1 MPANGEIMG
10 VNISKGFLLVLVGLF
25 AYLSLLLV
33 LPFSQYVLGA
43 ILIAYVLY
51 PLQQRLEERVAPPI
65 AAFALVGLAVAG
77 FVVPLVVI
85 VAAIASDAR
94 RLLEQ
99 VNTDSIQLGELERA
113 IEEQTGQSVDLPS
126 ALADAAQNVGT
137 MVLESSTEWFSAIT
151 HTLIGLGLAIFLL
164 YYLLKDGSDL
174 LTWMRELTPLPD
186 DVQDDF
192 YQELDEV
199 MWAVLAGHVM
209 IAIIQGTIAGLG
221 LLATG
226 VPNAAFWT
234 AIMIVLSLIPLIGS
248 FMVWGPAVIYLFLI
262 EEPLLAVALFVYSMI
277 VVGLSDDYLRPI
289 LVDRYAEL
297 NPAVIILGVLG
308 GVYAFGVMGL
318 FYGPVVLGALIAV
331 LDVMNDHYDRLEDEP
346 GMR

>member
-1 MPANGEIMG
+1 MA
-10 VNISKGFLLVLVGLF
+10 VNLSKGFLLVLVGLF

-43 ILIAYVLY
+43 ILVAYVMY

-65 AAFALVGLAVAG
+65 AAFALVALAVAG
-77 FVVPLVVI
+77 VVVPLVVL

-94 RLLEQ
+94 RLLESAD
-99 VNTDSIQLGELERA
+99 TGSFELAELERT
-113 IEEQTGQSVDLPS
+113 IEERTGQSVDLPS
-126 ALADAAQNVGT
+126 ALVDAAQSVGT
-137 MVLESSTEWFSAIT
+137 MVLESSTQWFSAIT

-164 YYLLKDGSDL
+164 YYLLKDGSGL
-174 LTWMRELTPLPD
+174 LAWLRELTPLPD

-192 YQELDEV
+192 YRALDEV

-262 EEPLLAVALFVYSMI
+262 EEPLLAVALFVYSVI
-277 VVGLSDDYLRPI
+277 IVGLSDDYLRPI

-331 LDVMNDHYDRLEDEP
+331 LDVMNDHYDRLENEP
-346 GMR
+346 GMQ

>member
-1 MPANGEIMG
+1 MNL
-10 VNISKGFLLVLVGLF
+10 SKGFLLALVALF

-51 PLQQRLEERVAPPI
+51 PAQVRLENRIPPAI
-65 AAFALVGLAVAG
+65 AAFALVLLAVAG
-77 FVVPLVVI
+77 FVVPLIVI
-85 VAAIASDAR
+85 IAAVASDAR
-94 RLLEQ
+94 RLLERI
-99 VNTDSIQLGELERA
+99 NTDSIELAELERLM
-113 IEEQTGQSVDLPS
+113 EERTGQRVDLPS
-126 ALADAAQNVGT
+126 AILDAAQNVGS
-137 MVLESSTEWFSAIT
+137 VFLERSTEWFSAVT
-151 HTLIGLGLAIFLL
+151 HILIGLGLAIFLL
-164 YYLLKDGSDL
+164 YYLLKDGHDL
-174 LTWMRELTPLPD
+174 LAWLRELTPLPD

-192 YQELDEV
+192 YRRLDEV
-199 MWAVLAGHVM
+199 MWAVLAGHVL

-234 AIMIVLSLIPLIGS
+234 FIMVILSLVPLIGS
-248 FMVWGPAVIYLFLI
+248 FLVWGPAVIFLFLTG
-262 EEPLLAVALFVYSMI
+262 EPLLAAGLFGYSVV
-277 VVGLSDDYLRPI
+277 VVGLSDDYLRPV

-318 FYGPVVLGALIAV
+318 FYGPVVLGALMAT
-331 LDVMNDHYDRLEDEP
+331 LDVMNDHYDRLENEP
-346 GMR
+346 GMQ

>member
-1 MPANGEIMG
+1 MNL
-10 VNISKGFLLVLVGLF
+10 SKGFLLVLVALF

-51 PLQQRLEERVAPPI
+51 PAQEQLENRVPPAI
-65 AAFALVGLAVAG
+65 AALALVLLAVAG

-85 VAAIASDAR
+85 IAAVASDAR
-94 RLLEQ
+94 QLLERI
-99 VNTDSIQLGELERA
+99 NTDSIELAELERLM
-113 IEEQTGQSVDLPS
+113 EERTGQRVDLPS
-126 ALADAAQNVGT
+126 AILDAAQNVGS
-137 MVLESSTEWFSAIT
+137 VFLERSTEWFSAVT
-151 HTLIGLGLAIFLL
+151 HILIGLGLAIFLL
-164 YYLLKDGSDL
+164 YYLLKDGDDL
-174 LTWMRELTPLPD
+174 LAWMRELTPLPD

-192 YQELDEV
+192 YRRLDEV
-199 MWAVLAGHVM
+199 MWAVLAGHVL
-209 IAIIQGTIAGLG
+209 IALIQGTIAGLG

-234 AIMIVLSLIPLIGS
+234 FIMVILSLVPLIGS
-248 FMVWGPAVIYLFLI
+248 FLIWGPAVIFLFLTG
-262 EEPLLAVALFVYSMI
+262 EPLLAAGLFAYSVV
-277 VVGLSDDYLRPI
+277 VVGLSDDYLRPV

-318 FYGPVVLGALIAV
+318 FYGPVVLGALMAT
-331 LDVMNDHYDRLEDEP
+331 LDVMNDHYDRLENEP
-346 GMR
+346 GMK

>member
-1 MPANGEIMG
+1 MG

-113 IEEQTGQSVDLPS
+113 IEEQTGQTVDLPS

-209 IAIIQGTIAGLG
+209 IAIIQGTLAGLG

-234 AIMIVLSLIPLIGS
+234 AIMIILSLIPLIGS

-331 LDVMNDHYDRLEDEP
+331 LDVMNDHYDRLADEP